1 MNQESV
7 KHEPTIQDPNL
18 QQLGGGAPEVKEEL
32 SKVAISPK
40 RNFIVF
46 ASMAIGFGV
55 MAYNLI
61 APQLFGETKKPDPD
75 QVERPENV
83 VKPAAQAADTTP
95 AIPKLPEPPK
105 LIAPTPPEEPKL
117 PVLPNVPV
125 EPPIPAGP
133 APLPPA
139 PVNPTAEAGTTI
151 IPPGAVGSSAED
163 TKKRLEAKRKAPIH
177 LLGGGNKTGGG
188 KDIKKTASEEQQSAD
203 FKKRGDLNY
212 VLGQGKI
219 IDVITETA
227 INSDFPGE
235 VRAVVTRDVF
245 SESGKV
251 ILIPKG
257 TRVFGAFTA
266 NSTGGYGRISIKWT
280 RIDLDSGYT
289 LNLAG
294 DAVDNLGRAGVQG
307 VVDNKYTE
315 QMANALL
322 TSAFSIGVAAGL
334 DKLVPP
340 VQSTQGG
347 ANTNLAVNMQNTAAS
362 IYNDAVLTDKM
373 STIDGENIVINN
385 LCSTIQGMIT
395 DKTVTAYTT
404 IIQACSTALT
414 TTNSQPTERA
424 KALVASITGAATS
437 IASST
442 AAAAVPTQKQL
453 ASQQAFKDLS
463 GTMQDMVKQQTFT
476 PTTTVDQGHPIKI
489 YVSKDYYFPKD
500 AVIKSKVL
508 Q

>member
-7 KHEPTIQDPNL
+7 KHEPTIQDPNAKPVS
-18 QQLGGGAPEVKEEL
+18 GAPEVKEEL
-32 SKVAISPK
+32 SKVATSPR
-40 RNFIVF
+40 RNFMVF

-61 APQLFGETKKPDPD
+61 APQLFGNDKKPDPD
-75 QVERPENV
+75 QVERPQNV
-83 VKPAAQAADTTP
+83 VNPSAQAVDSTP
-95 AIPKLPEPPK
+95 PIPKLPEPPK
-105 LIAPTPPEEPKL
+105 LITPTPPPEEPKL
-117 PVLPNVPV
+117 PVLPNSI
-125 EPPIPAGP
+125 EPPPMPPQAS
-133 APLPPA
+133 APLPGPVTPA
-139 PVNPTAEAGTTI
+139 AESASAI
-151 IPPGAVGSSAED
+151 LPPDAVGVSGEEA
-163 TKKRLEAKRKAPIH
+163 KKRLEAKRKAPIH
-177 LLGGGNKTGGG
+177 LIGGGGKAGGG
-188 KDIKKTASEEQQSAD
+188 KDGKKSISEEQQSAD

-227 INSDFPGE
+227 INTDFPGE
-235 VRAVVTRDVF
+235 VRAIVTRDIF

-257 TRVFGAFTA
+257 TRVFGLF
-266 NSTGGYGRISIKWT
+266 SSSSSGGYGRISIKWT
-280 RIDLDSGYT
+280 RVDLDSGYT
-289 LNLAG
+289 LNLSG
-294 DAVDNLGRAGVQG
+294 DAVDNLGRIGVQG

-334 DKLVPP
+334 DKIVPP

-347 ANTNLAVNMQNTAAS
+347 ANANLAVNMQNTASS
-362 IYNDAVLTDKM
+362 IYNDAILTGKM
-373 STIDGENIVINN
+373 TTSDGETVVINN
-385 LCSTIQGMIT
+385 LCSTIQGMIP
-395 DKTVTAYTT
+395 DKTVPAYVT
-404 IIQACSTALT
+404 IIQACSTAIT
-414 TTNSQPTERA
+414 TTNAQPTERT
-424 KALVASITGAATS
+424 KTLVSVITAAATS
-437 IASST
+437 IASTT

-453 ASQQAFKDLS
+453 AAQQAFKDLS
-463 GTMQDMVKQQTFT
+463 GTMQGMVKQQTFT
-476 PTTTVDQGHPIKI
+476 PTTTVDQGHPVKI